1 MPSCSSVSMRATTV
15 IDALPSRRA
24 LLDRHAPVD
33 AVFLGRIVACRLVI
47 GAAVVPDDDVTL
59 APCVAV
65 ATVGLDHVAGQLL
78 DQRVALLVVE
88 ALDSQDLAGIE
99 VERLAPG
106 LGMGADDR
114 ADDRMEDRRPVAVLL
129 VEQCRRLSSA
139 AVGEDPD
146 PTVESLLE
154 PLRERLVR

>member
-15 IDALPSRRA
+15 IDAFPSRRA

-33 AVFLGRIVACRLVI
+33 AVFLGRIVARRLVI

-59 APCVAV
+59 APFVAV

-88 ALDSQDLAGIE
+88 ALDSQDLSGIE
-99 VERLAPG
+99 VERLASG
-106 LGMGADDR
+106 LGVGADDR
-114 ADDRMEDRRPVAVLL
+114 MGDRRPVARSPGRA
-129 VEQCRRLSSA
+129 RRPPRTCSSPA
-139 AVGEDPD
+139 
-146 PTVESLLE
+146 
-154 PLRERLVR
+154 R